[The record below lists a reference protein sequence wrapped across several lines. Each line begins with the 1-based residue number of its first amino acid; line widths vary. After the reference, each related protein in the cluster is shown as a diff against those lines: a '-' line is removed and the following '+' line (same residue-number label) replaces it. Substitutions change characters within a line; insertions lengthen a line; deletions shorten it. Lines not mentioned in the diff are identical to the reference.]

1 MFLLESY
8 STFPAAAPH
17 KGKLDTARKVKY
29 ELESCGVHRPKTYP
43 AKLSC
48 HIIKGAFAIAT
59 SEMHPPVVSSL
70 GARKSRRLLSSARK
84 EELTLN

>member
-8 STFPAAAPH
+8 STFPATAPH
-17 KGKLDTARKVKY
+17 KGKPGTARKVKH

-48 HIIKGAFAIAT
+48 RIIKGAFAIAT
-59 SEMHPPVVSSL
+59 SEMHPSVLSSL
-70 GARKSRRLLSSARK
+70 GARKSRRLLSSARQ